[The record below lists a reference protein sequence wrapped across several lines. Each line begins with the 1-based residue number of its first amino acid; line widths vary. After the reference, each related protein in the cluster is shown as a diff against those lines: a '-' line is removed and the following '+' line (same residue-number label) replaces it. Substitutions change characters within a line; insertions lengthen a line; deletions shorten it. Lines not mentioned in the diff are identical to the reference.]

1 MPSWIWSSSLV
12 ADSGLGQDNVHSCH
26 SLSWHV
32 LCSCPMPR
40 GCPWCRCIIVYLQFI
55 HTHLI
60 IYIYIIHIYN
70 MHSCML
76 WVWLLQFHQI
86 EIVLHVTLLH
96 YVHMSFTG
104 HSTSRRWTTRAPQVL
119 PEGSATQP
127 AELLEKLQN
136 ALPKDRWLG
145 KHTGFKKSWFYDVSW
160 GFLMGDPKS
169 SWLLEDVWIL
179 SHGRMTWRVI
189 TPCIWMICVIAP
201 CIGNIQRIYN

>member
-1 MPSWIWSSSLV
+1 
-12 ADSGLGQDNVHSCH
+12 
-26 SLSWHV
+26 
-32 LCSCPMPR
+32 
-40 GCPWCRCIIVYLQFI
+40 
-55 HTHLI
+55 
-60 IYIYIIHIYN
+60 

-145 KHTGFKKSWFYDVSW
+145 KHTGFKKIMVLWCFMGVLNGWSQVIVVAWRCLNTKSWSNDLEGNYPMHLDDLRNCPMHW
-160 GFLMGDPKS
+160 KHPKDLQLDYIVMFCQIIC
-169 SWLLEDVWIL
+169 LLEANPWN
-179 SHGRMTWRVI
+179 H
-189 TPCIWMICVIAP
+189 
-201 CIGNIQRIYN
+201 